1 MVVLKRLIMLVLLLT
16 TLVGCTEDQFIEITP
31 QYLLSELLK
40 LLLKA
45 LLNVKVHNA
54 FHFALK

>member
-1 MVVLKRLIMLVLLLT
+1 MELFLAYHTWKND
-16 TLVGCTEDQFIEITP
+16 CQFIEITP

-40 LLLKA
+40 ILLKA